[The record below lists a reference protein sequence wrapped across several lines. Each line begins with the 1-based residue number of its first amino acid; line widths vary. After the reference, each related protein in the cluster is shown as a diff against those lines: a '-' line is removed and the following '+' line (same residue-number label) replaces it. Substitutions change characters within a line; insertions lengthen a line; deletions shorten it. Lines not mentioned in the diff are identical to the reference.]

1 MFQSSIVLQLLLL
14 HLTRKVQEG
23 EVQVLQLIKSV
34 NQTIP
39 RFDIDFSN
47 KSNGSLE
54 IKQGGVKIFSFNG
67 NITHNISV
75 TEIVNNSV
83 KLLIESEPITL
94 VLNVGE
100 VKEVDMNSDNVS
112 DIEIKLISLINGT
125 AKLLINKLSGADILS
140 EEEVKEETSEEN
152 GVVPKNIEFRV
163 ILSYWVIVGVM
174 IVLLSVSA
182 YLIKRKVESKEVK
195 EKRILNKE
203 IKKSRR
209 RERR

>member
-1 MFQSSIVLQLLLL
+1 M
-14 HLTRKVQEG
+14 
-23 EVQVLQLIKSV
+23 
-34 NQTIP
+34 
-39 RFDIDFSN
+39 
-47 KSNGSLE
+47 
-54 IKQGGVKIFSFNG
+54 
-67 NITHNISV
+67 
-75 TEIVNNSV
+75 NNSV